1 MEKHRLRNIS
11 ARPFTIDGSPVLVLE
26 DPEHLSE
33 YPLFVPDNDPMVF
46 ILNCLD
52 GEHTVADI
60 QAEFMRRFGSLLMS
74 DQINDIIQKLN
85 ENYFLENEHFSEYK
99 NNLIEIFLKSSVRKS
114 FLSGKTYPEDE
125 KDIAEELESML
136 TEGRNVSTDE
146 VQESP
151 ARPRAIITPHI
162 DFMRGEHVYGSIYNT
177 LPHYS
182 PPDVIVILG
191 TLHNTASTL
200 FLPTRKSFET
210 PLGVAVTDL
219 EILNDIEAIIPPE
232 ELYADEF
239 VHRGEHSVEF
249 QVLWLQYIYRLT
261 GPITILPILC
271 SSFGEY
277 VERGVSPESDET
289 FQRFVKALGITL
301 QKSGRDILFVAGA
314 DLSHIGPSFGDP
326 EYITNELQEET
337 RRNDQTILDAIC
349 AGDAE
354 RLFETIASRND
365 RFRVC
370 GLPPIYTMLKVL
382 GPVTGKV
389 VDYEQ
394 SLDRDATTSVSFAGV
409 VFY

>member
-1 MEKHRLRNIS
+1 
-11 ARPFTIDGSPVLVLE
+11 
-26 DPEHLSE
+26 
-33 YPLFVPDNDPMVF
+33 
-46 ILNCLD
+46 
-52 GEHTVADI
+52 
-60 QAEFMRRFGSLLMS
+60 
-74 DQINDIIQKLN
+74 
-85 ENYFLENEHFSEYK
+85 
-99 NNLIEIFLKSSVRKS
+99 
-114 FLSGKTYPEDE
+114 
-125 KDIAEELESML
+125 
-136 TEGRNVSTDE
+136 
-146 VQESP
+146 
-151 ARPRAIITPHI
+151 
-162 DFMRGEHVYGSIYNT
+162 
-177 LPHYS
+177 
-182 PPDVIVILG
+182 
-191 TLHNTASTL
+191 
-200 FLPTRKSFET
+200 
-210 PLGVAVTDL
+210 L

-239 VHRGEHSVEF
+239 VHRGEHSIEF
-249 QVLWLQYIYRLT
+249 QVLWLQYIYRHT

-289 FQRFVKALGITL
+289 FQRFVKALGIAL

-326 EYITNELQEET
+326 EYITNELQEES
-337 RRNDQTILDAIC
+337 RRNDLTILDAIC

-354 RLFETIASRND
+354 RFFETIASRND

>member
-11 ARPFTIDGSPVLVLE
+11 ARPFTIDGSPVLILE

-33 YPLFVPDNDPMVF
+33 NPLFIPDNDPMVF

-60 QAEFMRRFGSLLMS
+60 QAEFMRCFGSLLMS
-74 DQINDIIQKLN
+74 DQINDIVQKLN
-85 ENYFLENEHFSEYK
+85 ENYFLENARFSEYK

-114 FLSGKTYPEDE
+114 FHAGKTYPEDE
-125 KDIAEELESML
+125 EDIAEELESML
-136 TEGRNVSTDE
+136 TEGRNVSKDG
-146 VQESP
+146 VQESCV
-151 ARPRAIITPHI
+151 RPRAIIAPHI

-177 LPHYS
+177 LPPYL
-182 PPDVIVILG
+182 PPDVIVIFG
-191 TLHNTASTL
+191 TLHNNASTL

-219 EILNDIEAIIPPE
+219 EILNDIESVIPPE

-239 VHRGEHSVEF
+239 FHRGEHSIEF
-249 QVLWLQYIYRLT
+249 QVLWLQYIYRHT

-271 SSFGEY
+271 SPFGDY
-277 VERGVSPESDET
+277 VERGMSPESDET
-289 FQRFVKALGITL
+289 FQRFVKALSSAL
-301 QKSGRDILFVAGA
+301 QKSGRDILLVAGA
-314 DLSHIGPSFGDP
+314 DLSHIGPSFGDT
-326 EYITNELQEET
+326 EYITSEFQEET
-337 RRNDQTILDAIC
+337 RRHDQTILDAIC

-354 RLFETIASRND
+354 RLFETIASQND

-370 GLPPIYTMLKVL
+370 GLPPIYTMLKIL

-394 SLDRDATTSVSFAGV
+394 SIDRDATTSVSFAGV
-409 VFY
+409 VFC